1 MQTLAFYLPQFHRV
15 KENDLWWGNGYTE
28 WDAVRAAK
36 PLFEGHDQPHKPQ
49 NGEYYNLMDKKVM
62 QRQEMLLHKFGID
75 GMVFYHYYF
84 KNGRKILEK
93 PAENLLKWTDIN
105 MPFCFSWANDSWIR
119 SWSNIREGS
128 PWAPA
133 FEGKNE
139 NSKDNGLLIE
149 QSYGTKE
156 DWKKHFNYLLPFFAD
171 TRYIKVNNRPVFIFY
186 RAEWILCLRE
196 MEKYWNELAL
206 EAGFPSLYFI
216 VGYGEIRNT
225 DLYDN
230 VLFQEPQHVLKCF
243 YEPSTMKTKKGVKAV
258 IEYNDLWK
266 KILAGRVPTE
276 KSFSLCGVT
285 AYDDTPRRGRD
296 GLVITGSTPYKF
308 GKYMQKLIIKAKY
321 YNCEFIFINA
331 WNEWGEGMYLE
342 PDEKNGEE
350 YLKEYKN
357 AKETAENN
365 LLEKK
370 DNSLY
375 EETYSLQIA
384 TIEAREERY
393 RGYWKILDK
402 LLLCKERKIFLANFL
417 ISSGYKKIAIYGLGL
432 VGRHVIAEIKSNG
445 VNIDFGIDQNEINLE
460 FGFPVYTLEDKLPD
474 VEMIIVSVI
483 YDYQNILEVLE
494 RKTNAKIISIDEL
507 LDQILFMENHNE
519 S

>member
-28 WDAVRAAK
+28 WKAVRAAT

-49 NGEYYNLMDKKVM
+49 NDDYYNLMDKKVM
-62 QRQEMLLHKFGID
+62 LRQEKLLHKFGID

-84 KNGRKILEK
+84 KDGRKILEK

-105 MPFCFSWANDSWIR
+105 MPFCFSWANESWIR
-119 SWSNIREGS
+119 SWSSIREGNS
-128 PWAPA
+128 WVPVLDS
-133 FEGKNE
+133 KNG
-139 NSKDNGLLIE
+139 NSNDDGLLIE

-156 DWKKHFNYLLPFFAD
+156 DWKKHFNYLLPFFID
-171 TRYIKVNNRPVFIFY
+171 NRYIKVNNRPVFIFY
-186 RAEWILCLRE
+186 RAELISCLKE

-225 DLYDN
+225 DSYDN
-230 VLFQEPQHVLKCF
+230 VLFQEPQHALKCF
-243 YEPSTMKTKKGVKAV
+243 YEPNTMKTKKSVRAV
-258 IEYNDLWK
+258 VEYDDLWK
-266 KILAGRVPTE
+266 KILAGKVPT
-276 KSFSLCGVT
+276 KKKFSLCGFT
-285 AYDDTPRRGRD
+285 GYDDTPRRGRS
-296 GLVITGSTPYKF
+296 GLVITGATPYKF
-308 GKYMQKLIIKAKY
+308 GKYMQKLIMKAEHYK
-321 YNCEFIFINA
+321 CEFIFINA

-357 AKETAENN
+357 AKETVENKMIEN
-365 LLEKK
+365 EY
-370 DNSLY
+370 DNFY
-375 EETYSLQIA
+375 EETYSMQIA

-393 RGYWKILDK
+393 RGYWKTLDK
-402 LLLCKERKIFLANFL
+402 LLLCKEQKIIIADFLRK
-417 ISSGYKKIAIYGLGL
+417 SGYKKIAIYGLGM
-432 VGRHVIAEIKSNG
+432 VGRHIIADIKPYG
-445 VNIDFGIDQNEINLE
+445 ANIIFGIDQNEINLE

-483 YDYQNILEVLE
+483 YDYQKISELLE

-507 LDQILFMENHNE
+507 LDQILCMANNNE